1 MAVAIMIIAWGSVLA
16 SLFLV
21 ADMVAVD
28 LATRRLE
35 RIALRRPRAPGRDE
49 PRH

>member
-1 MAVAIMIIAWGSVLA
+1 MGSAILIIAWGTVLA

-28 LATRRLE
+28 LATRRVE
-35 RIALRRPRAPGRDE
+35 RIALRRTRGSRRDE